1 MSCSGAA
8 SPCKR
13 NNEEDL
19 QYGRGRTK
27 GIRKGKDVTQRKKQR
42 PQVAHPLEVADM
54 SFKQMLEQEG
64 SDEKDVVHLLE
75 SVNVE
80 TATKEDLA
88 NLVIHL
94 KKQFKIRYM
103 YLVGEWRN
111 ARRAKNTRNGQFA
124 SVKEVADYLNN
135 KTL

>member
-1 MSCSGAA
+1 
-8 SPCKR
+8 
-13 NNEEDL
+13 
-19 QYGRGRTK
+19 
-27 GIRKGKDVTQRKKQR
+27 
-42 PQVAHPLEVADM
+42 M